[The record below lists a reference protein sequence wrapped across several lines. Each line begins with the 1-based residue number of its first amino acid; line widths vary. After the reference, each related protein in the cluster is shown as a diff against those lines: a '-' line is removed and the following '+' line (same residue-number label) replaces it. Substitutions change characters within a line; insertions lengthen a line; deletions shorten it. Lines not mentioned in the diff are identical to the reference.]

1 MCRKFMFCSLL
12 SFLFYQVTVAG
23 APAETTPSKKIE
35 HETGIYYTV
44 EKGDTLWSISERF
57 FDTPLKWPDLWKD
70 NPHISNPH
78 QIEPGTR
85 IRLYYEKG
93 LAQIRLVEK
102 KEPESVQEKKPQA
115 DAPYLLFS
123 AIEHTGFIKTA
134 LIEPSGV
141 IFRTEND
148 IELISAGDLVYI
160 RKDKPKLFVP
170 GAKFTVYRT
179 FNLRR
184 DSRTLQ
190 YDGYHYYPTGLLEII
205 ANEPDY
211 AVGKIVKPYRTILRA
226 DVLLPYK
233 KRSPKIMIVESKAGV
248 QGQIIGSE
256 EHELAFGNHSVAFID
271 KGSRDG
277 IAPGQIYSLYLE
289 RDVRLEKKER
299 KHMRLSS
306 FDIGTLFVL
315 HTQRSTA
322 TVLILTAQ
330 RMISS
335 GTKFRTQIREKR

>member
-35 HETGIYYTV
+35 HEIGIYYTV

-85 IRLYYEKG
+85 IRLYYEKA

-102 KEPESVQEKKPQA
+102 KKLESAQGKKPQA
-115 DAPYLLFS
+115 EAPYLLFS
-123 AIEHTGFIKTA
+123 AIEHTGFINTT
-134 LIEPSGV
+134 LMDPGGV
-141 IFRTEND
+141 IFKAEND
-148 IELISAGDLVYI
+148 IELISTGDLVYI
-160 RKDKPKLFVP
+160 RKDKPENYVP
-170 GAKFTVYRT
+170 GAKFTVYRI

-184 DSRTLQ
+184 GLQ
-190 YDGYHYYPTGLLEII
+190 ALKYNGYHYYPTGLLEII

-211 AVGKIVKPYRTILRA
+211 ATGKIIKSYRTISKA

-233 KRSPKIMIVESKAGV
+233 ERSQKIMIVGSKAGIR
-248 QGQIIGSE
+248 GQIIGSE
-256 EHELAFGNHSVAFID
+256 EHELGFANHSIAFID

-315 HTQRSTA
+315 HTRRSTA

-330 RMISS
+330 QVISS
-335 GTKFRTQIREKR
+335 GTKFRAQIREKR